1 MVVRA
6 REVLISR
13 LLIRCRHQPLS
24 KECRHHC
31 DLTAPSHGATSAL
44 HWITGATYEDTG
56 RIYGAILR
64 RVAHTPGS
72 QGPSMCGGREH
83 RGSDIPISGA
93 ATDAAGDANVVPPPL
108 LLLNQLPVCQVLGKG
123 HTWAQNGNFQRRKKS
138 PSKNR
143 GAVNKASK

>member
-31 DLTAPSHGATSAL
+31 SLTAPSHGALPAL
-44 HWITGATYEDTG
+44 HWITGATRTRGVYMGPYE
-56 RIYGAILR
+56 GAWHILPR
-64 RVAHTPGS
+64 P
-72 QGPSMCGGREH
+72 QGPQCVGGRGH
-83 RGSDIPISGA
+83 RGADIPRSGA
-93 ATDAAGDANVVPPPL
+93 GCDSAGDANDVPPL
-108 LLLNQLPVCQVLGKG
+108 LLLNQLPMCQVLGKG
-123 HTWAQNGNFQRRKKS
+123 HTFKIRAQNCQRSKEWRKK
-138 PSKNR
+138 R